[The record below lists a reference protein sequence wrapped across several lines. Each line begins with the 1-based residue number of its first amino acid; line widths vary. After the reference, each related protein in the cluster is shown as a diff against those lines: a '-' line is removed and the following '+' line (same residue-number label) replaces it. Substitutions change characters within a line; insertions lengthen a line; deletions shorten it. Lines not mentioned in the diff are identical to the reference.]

1 MARTVVF
8 GVVAG
13 TLIAWNWLRLEQG
26 PSRGQAAL
34 IVLLAVVPALAR
46 GLRARLA
53 ASAAAF
59 LVAGGIAF
67 DIGPGLQ
74 YPGRLLSRFG
84 GGFLDFYDVKL
95 PFDTGTQTRMHGT
108 ILVAVFVFTLVAA
121 LAITAR
127 RPRWAAVALLV
138 GAGWPATLLA
148 GHDFQRGAALL
159 AGLLALLVGLGER
172 LRGRGYAVVAGLAVV
187 LVAVAASSSPALARH
202 EFLGW
207 QSWDFYTRP
216 AKPVA
221 VSYVWNSDYSGLT
234 FPRKQTVV
242 LKIKAPPRPQY
253 WRAVALNDVIGGRW
267 IEDPTLLQ
275 QSSGSLGERGLV
287 PPAARPAKRPSC
299 YPNCLRLRP
308 SNWVEQQVTVAALR
322 DTHLVA
328 ASIPVELDA
337 PKLGVVQYDPSG
349 MAYVERGLQRG
360 DSYDAWSYE
369 PEPTPNELAHSKP
382 RYPPLIGVEG
392 KYLYVDRQVAVSPFG
407 TPSREAA
414 IDWLFT
420 KSSHATELAP
430 YRPLY
435 RQARRV
441 AGDAR
446 SPYAAAVALESWFR
460 TGGGFLYDQHPPRPP
475 QGVPPL
481 VDFVTRTNSGYC
493 QHFAGAMALMLRYLG
508 VPARVAAGF
517 SSGRFDKSSGEWIV
531 SDHDAHE
538 WVEVWFQG
546 WGWVPF
552 DPTPGRGGLA
562 GGYSSSSR
570 AFDAAAAALVLAGKD
585 GLGAFA
591 KRRNELGFAPG
602 PPHVSP
608 DFPDLSPPKP
618 LLAPA
623 HHSRTPGFLRL
634 VLFVLAGIVLAIA
647 LVKLLVRRGRYLTRD
662 PRRLAA
668 ACRKELRDVLVDQ
681 LVDVPDS
688 VTLAE
693 LAALFESELGVRAAA
708 FGLHGTAAR
717 FAPPA
722 QAREAV
728 RDMRRA
734 VSQLKRE
741 LRAELS
747 RFDRTRG
754 LLSLRSLGL
763 A

>member
-8 GVVAG
+8 GAVAG
-13 TLIAWNWLRLEQG
+13 TLIAWNWLRLEHG
-26 PSRGQAAL
+26 PSTGQAAL
-34 IVLLAVVPALAR
+34 IVLLAVAPALAR

-59 LVAGGIAF
+59 LVAAGSAF
-67 DIGPGLQ
+67 DIGPGLH

-95 PFDTGTQTRMHGT
+95 PFDPGTQTRMHGT
-108 ILVAVFVFTLVAA
+108 ILVAVFVFTLAASVAIA
-121 LAITAR
+121 AR

-148 GHDFQRGAALL
+148 GHDSQRGAALL
-159 AGLLALLVGLGER
+159 AGMLALLVGLGER

-207 QSWDFYTRP
+207 QGWDFYTRP

-221 VSYVWNSDYSGLT
+221 VSYVWNSDYSGLR

-242 LKIKAPPRPQY
+242 LRIKAPPRPQY

-267 IEDPTLLQ
+267 IEDPAAQ
-275 QSSGSLGERGLV
+275 QQTSGFLGEHGLV
-287 PPAARPAKRPSC
+287 PPRARPAKRPSC
-299 YPNCLRLRP
+299 YPNCLRPKP
-308 SNWVEQQVTVAALR
+308 SSWVEQQVTVEALR
-322 DTHLVA
+322 DTHVVA
-328 ASIPVELDA
+328 ASVPMEVDTS
-337 PKLGVVQYDPSG
+337 KLGIVQYDPSG
-349 MAYVERGLQRG
+349 MAYVERGLHRG

-369 PEPTPNELAHSKP
+369 PEPTPNELVHSKP
-382 RYPPLIGVEG
+382 VYPPLISVEG
-392 KYLYVDRQVAVSPFG
+392 KYLYVDRQVSVPPFG
-407 TPSREAA
+407 TSGRKAA

-420 KSSHATELAP
+420 KSSHAPELAP

-435 RQARRV
+435 DRALLV

-446 SPYAAAVALESWFR
+446 SPYAAAVALESWLR
-460 TGGGFLYDQHPPRPP
+460 TGGGFLYDQHPPGP
-475 QGVPPL
+475 GHTPPL
-481 VDFVTRTNSGYC
+481 VDFVTRTKAGYC

-517 SSGRFDKSSGEWIV
+517 NSGRYDKGSGEWV
-531 SDHDAHE
+531 VTDHNSHE
-538 WVEVWFQG
+538 WVEVWFKG
-546 WGWVPF
+546 WGWLPF

-591 KRRNELGFAPG
+591 KRRSELGFAPG

-608 DFPDLSPPKP
+608 DVPDLSPPKP
-618 LLAPA
+618 ILGPA
-623 HHSRTPGFLRL
+623 HHSRTPGLLRL

-688 VTLAE
+688 ATLTE

-722 QAREAV
+722 QAREAA

-734 VSQLKRE
+734 VSQVKRE